1 MFDEDLVEK
10 EKLCNRL
17 SGDAFYYIKS
27 SDIGGQIKAT
37 ETEKQHISSIQTFI
51 STTPLGISCN
61 CCCLRAVECKFRT
74 VILHICMVLSH

>member
-27 SDIGGQIKAT
+27 SDVGGQIKAT
-37 ETEKQHISSIQTFI
+37 ETERQRISQYRPSYLPHHWVSHAIV
-51 STTPLGISCN
+51 
-61 CCCLRAVECKFRT
+61 AVLE
-74 VILHICMVLSH
+74 L